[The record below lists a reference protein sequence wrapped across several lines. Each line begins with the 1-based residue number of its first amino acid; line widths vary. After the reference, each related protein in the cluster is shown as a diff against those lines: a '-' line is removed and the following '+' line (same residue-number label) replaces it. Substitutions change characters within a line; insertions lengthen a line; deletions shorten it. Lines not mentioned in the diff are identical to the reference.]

1 MVDVSAQRNLQVS
14 GVSTANDAAA
24 KTAIVSYGNAKART
38 PARAMFY
45 SATNRLSESR
55 ALPTELRSG
64 INEIFRS
71 LSREKVDE
79 IDSNLDEQ
87 RRFQNTILATSSL
100 EQLSQELLFTVF
112 NLEGKGA
119 DGHFQSWLPSDR
131 ETAYIVAFLAGMPS
145 NNVVVPPAIPGATS
159 ADYPTFLTQFFE
171 HLPSGRAVPVA
182 GLVPNLPFR
191 EVRPI
196 MDFYMK
202 HGLTDFVVDF
212 HGKSPIT
219 NWSLLP
225 ALATQMSRIEREHGT
240 PYVHGLNVKYGM
252 KSDRT
257 GIVPARDLF
266 LMLECFDSF
275 GSSHCRPKFNPA
287 IFRKGLSP
295 DSSVPIIPPRIFD
308 AQEYGYRRV
317 TNSAN
322 ILHGLLK
329 DGGFP
334 DAPRQRPSRE
344 SWEVPELAKIVNA
357 IRTVK
362 ECGVLIERIT
372 EGNVRPHLDSKP
384 GAKADIKKVEEI
396 SHAYRGGRSSRESFI

>member
-1 MVDVSAQRNLQVS
+1 MVDVSAQRNLQIT
-14 GVSTANDAAA
+14 GISTANDVAA
-24 KTAIVSYGNAKART
+24 KTATVAYGNAKART

-55 ALPTELRSG
+55 ALPSGLRSG
-64 INEIFRS
+64 VNEIFRS
-71 LSREKVDE
+71 LSREKVNE

-87 RRFQNTILATSSL
+87 RRFQNTILATGSL
-100 EQLSQELLFTVF
+100 AQLSEELLFTVF

-131 ETAYIVAFLAGMPS
+131 ETAYIVAFLTGMPS
-145 NNVVVPPAIPGATS
+145 NNVVVPPAIPGAS
-159 ADYPTFLTQFFE
+159 AVEYLAFLAQFFE
-171 HLPSGRAVPVA
+171 HLPSGRSVPVA

-191 EVRPI
+191 DVHPI

-202 HGLTDFVVDF
+202 HGLTDYVVDF

-225 ALATQMSRIEREHGT
+225 ALATQMSRIQKEHGT
-240 PYVHGLNVKYGM
+240 PFVHGLNVKYGM

-266 LMLECFDSF
+266 LVLECFDSF
-275 GSSHCRPKFNPA
+275 GASHCRPKFNPA

-295 DSSVPIIPPRIFD
+295 DGSEPILPPRIFD
-308 AQEYGYRRV
+308 AGEYGYRRV

-322 ILHGLLK
+322 TLQGLLK
-329 DGGFP
+329 NEGFP
-334 DAPRQRPSRE
+334 DVPRQRPSRE
-344 SWEVPELAKIVNA
+344 SWEVPELAKILNA
-357 IRTVK
+357 VRTGK

-372 EGNVRPHLDSKP
+372 EGKVRPHLDSKP
-384 GAKADIKKVEEI
+384 GAQADIKKVDEV
-396 SHAYRGGRSSRESFI
+396 SHAYRGGRSGQESFI